1 MSIKLRFLPSQIFRT
16 RFFFLT
22 LLVFL
27 EAFLLGKFL
36 HTQFFL
42 SIQILLFNLF
52 FIKLFIANTCRYVC
66 RLTVAAYLLG
76 AIGELTDAL
85 VRTQLKHA
93 KSTHLVFM
101 NENSTCSRF
110 GSHQLASQPASHQQ
124 CRCIA
129 LHIHTYSRL
138 SVSVQPACVLPNH
151 STAKCLLTQ
160 LHIPTSQVGWLC
172 MCEGP
177 VRSVLALGAPR

>member
-27 EAFLLGKFL
+27 EAFLLSKFSL
-36 HTQFFL
+36 TQFFL

-110 GSHQLASQPASHQQ
+110 GSHQLASQPLAMPLYSAAHTHIQPLV
-124 CRCIA
+124 CI
-129 LHIHTYSRL
+129 RL
-138 SVSVQPACVLPNH
+138 AGLRAPQPQH
-151 STAKCLLTQ
+151 S
-160 LHIPTSQVGWLC
+160 
-172 MCEGP
+172 
-177 VRSVLALGAPR
+177 